1 MNEKP
6 TQYEDVNSIVLL
18 LLHKS
23 QEILGENLLALYLH
37 GSLATGDF
45 NQEKGSDIDFLV
57 VLDKEV
63 SDETIQ
69 KLREMLGE
77 LAQHDPKLLKK
88 LEGSYVPKD
97 WLKNNE
103 QPEKVRP
110 YINGGGLNLY
120 PYGYEW
126 ILEKFL
132 IKEKGI
138 VVFGPPPSQ
147 FIEPISADD
156 VRRANAKILI
166 GDWQP
171 FLVESSRLKN
181 DEYKAYAVLTMC
193 RCLFLFAN
201 NEMASK
207 PTAIVWV
214 KEKFPEW
221 KELVKVASNWRAGQ
235 SFDKLE
241 EVKDFIKFTIEFTN
255 ATNEG
260 EKDNIA

>member
-1 MNEKP
+1 MNKQP
-6 TQYEDVNSIVLL
+6 TKYEDVNSIVLL
-18 LLHKS
+18 LLQKS
-23 QEILGENLLALYLH
+23 QEILGENLFAMYLH

-45 NQEKGSDIDFLV
+45 NQEKGSDIDFIV
-57 VLDKEV
+57 VIDKEV

-69 KLREMLGE
+69 KLRDILGE
-77 LAQHDPKLLKK
+77 LAQHDPKLSRK
-88 LEGSYVPKD
+88 LEGSYVPQD
-97 WLKNNE
+97 WLQNNE
-103 QPEKVRP
+103 PPEKVRP

-126 ILEKFL
+126 VLEKFL
-132 IKEKGI
+132 IREKGI

-147 FIEPISADD
+147 FIEPVSADD

-171 FLVESSRLKN
+171 FLVESSRLKD
-181 DEYKAYAVLTMC
+181 DEYQAYAVLTMC

-207 PTAIVWV
+207 PTAVAWI

-221 KELVKVASNWRAGQ
+221 TELVEIASSWKAGQ

-241 EVKDFIKFTIEFTN
+241 DVKDFIKFTIEFTN
-255 ATNEG
+255 AAKEG
-260 EKDNIA
+260 EKDNNA

>member
-1 MNEKP
+1 MNKKP
-6 TQYEDVNSIVLL
+6 TQYENVNSIVLL
-18 LLHKS
+18 LLQKS
-23 QEILGENLLALYLH
+23 QEILGKNLLAMYLH

-45 NQEKGSDIDFLV
+45 DQEKGSDIDFIV

-77 LAQHDPKLLKK
+77 LTQHDPKLSKK

-103 QPEKVRP
+103 PPKAVRP
-110 YINGGGLNLY
+110 YINGVGLNLY

-126 ILEKFL
+126 VLEKFL
-132 IKEKGI
+132 IREKGI
-138 VVFGPPPSQ
+138 VVFGPPPAT
-147 FIEPISADD
+147 FIEPVSSDD
-156 VRRANAKILI
+156 VSRANAKILI

-171 FLVESSRLKN
+171 MLTESSRLKD
-181 DEYKAYAVLTMC
+181 DEYQTYAVLTMC

-201 NEMASK
+201 NEMTSK
-207 PTAIVWV
+207 PKAVAWM

-221 KELVKVASNWRAGQ
+221 KELVEVASNWREGQ
-235 SFDKLE
+235 TFDRLN
-241 EVKDFIKFTIEFTN
+241 EVKDFIKFTIEFTH
-255 ATNEG
+255 ANEG
-260 EKDNIA
+260 